1 MIAVSAFVIIIII
14 IWVFVR
20 GLFMIKESDTWDK
33 IYKRMTENRDP
44 DYLREMQRKRD
55 LEFDLGSL

>member
-1 MIAVSAFVIIIII
+1 MIAVSAFVIFIII